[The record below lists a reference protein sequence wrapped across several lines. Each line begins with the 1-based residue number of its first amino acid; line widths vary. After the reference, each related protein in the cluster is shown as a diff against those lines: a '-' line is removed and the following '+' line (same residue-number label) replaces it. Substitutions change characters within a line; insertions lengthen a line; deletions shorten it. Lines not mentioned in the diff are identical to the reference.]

1 VAVWAWFWQ
10 FWLSCFCWAKFE
22 GLVTA
27 NENPVHGGSDV
38 TTENDQSSCR
48 LAVERHAQL
57 PGIDRAQ
64 VKRILDEAHK
74 TCPYSSPARRRFGQ
88 AGARPAGSASPK
100 PGGILLPSRWRR
112 TTTKNKAN
120 YMNKLEIKGDWN
132 ITKGKL
138 KQKWAKLTDDD
149 LQFAEGKQD
158 ELLGRI
164 QKRTGETREAVEKA
178 INDASSCC
186 CN

>member
-1 VAVWAWFWQ
+1 MVNHCGNTVAVT
-10 FWLSCFCWAKFE
+10 L
-22 GLVTA
+22 TA
-27 NENPVHGGSDV
+27 IHKRK
-38 TTENDQSSCR
+38 TEQS
-48 LAVERHAQL
+48 
-57 PGIDRAQ
+57 
-64 VKRILDEAHK
+64 
-74 TCPYSSPARRRFGQ
+74 T
-88 AGARPAGSASPK
+88 
-100 PGGILLPSRWRR
+100 
-112 TTTKNKAN
+112 
-120 YMNKLEIKGDWN
+120 MNTLEIKGDWN

-178 INDASSCC
+178 VKEACASCC